1 MKTIF
6 GTTIAIVA
14 SASMALAQQE
24 NLKVK
29 GIILDDQS
37 APVPYANINIHAQ
50 ADSSLVNG
58 IATGEDGTFEFQ
70 IAEGNYYLDISF
82 FGLNNKV
89 VKLNQSKGN
98 VDIGKIALVESKST
112 MLSGVEVVA
121 ERNQMSLQI
130 DKRVFNV
137 GADLNSQGAN
147 ATEVLQN
154 IPSVTVDPEGNV
166 SLRGSQAVRILIDGK
181 LSGFASS
188 ADALQQLQADM
199 IEKVEIITNASARY
213 EAQGESGII
222 NIILKK
228 NKKAGFN
235 GAATV
240 RGGYYP
246 DDGLGFNGNFRKD
259 KLNINTALNYNYRR
273 NVGKSTTHQELQN
286 ADTAFIYNQG
296 YEHNRRKNGVSV
308 NIGADYAIDT
318 RNTVGVSLGLRTGL
332 GKNTIDRTYDNF
344 KIDGTPVSMDTR
356 IEEQKE
362 DELMKELTLNYERK
376 FNNAGS
382 WKTTIRLMQDEDLED
397 SDYTETATNYTGSI
411 NERSN
416 AYVTENMYLLQ
427 SDVQMPFK
435 DKVNIEFGV
444 RGHIKDIDN
453 KFGYARMI
461 GADWQA
467 NPRFNDRFN
476 YEERVYAAY
485 LMGNK
490 KINNLSVQAGLRAEY
505 SEVYTMQYSMNN
517 ATTRDYLN
525 FFPSVAFSYT
535 PTQLYTYQLS
545 YSRRINRPGQ
555 WDLLPFMK
563 FGDNRNMRMGN
574 PDLDPELTDAYEA
587 SMLRSFD
594 KGSVLGSLYYR
605 HTKNKFDRI
614 NFLGDDGI
622 IYQQAMNIAT
632 RDALGLELN
641 ANYSISKWLRLST
654 GFNFFREAIKGNL
667 AQQDFSYNN
676 FSWTN
681 RSSVNLSLPQR
692 WRLQLSGNYDA
703 PQINAQGKRLSV
715 YHFDFAFSKDIL
727 KNKGSIGFNVN
738 DVLNS
743 RKWRGTVNTNEI
755 QSETMFQWR
764 QRSARITFTYR
775 FNQQKREQESLI
787 EKNMGGEE

>member
-1 MKTIF
+1 MKSLF

-14 SASMALAQQE
+14 SASMAMSQQE
-24 NLKVK
+24 NLKIK
-29 GIILDDQS
+29 GIILDNLSQ
-37 APVPYANINIHAQ
+37 PIPYANINVHST
-50 ADSSLVNG
+50 ADSVLVNG
-58 IATGEDGTFEFQ
+58 VASNEDGTFEIQ
-70 IAEGNYYLDISF
+70 MAEGGYYLDISF

-89 VKLNQSKGN
+89 VRLQQSKGN
-98 VDIGKIALVESKST
+98 LDLGKISLLESKST
-112 MLSGVEVVA
+112 LLAGIEVVA
-121 ERNQMSLQI
+121 ERNQMALQI

-199 IEKVEIITNASARY
+199 IDKVEIITNASARY

-235 GAATV
+235 GSANI

-246 DDGLGFNGNFRKD
+246 DDGIGFNGNFRKN
-259 KLNINTALNYNYRR
+259 KLNINAALNYNYRR
-273 NVGKSTTHQELQN
+273 AVGRSTTHQVLQH
-286 ADTAFIYNQG
+286 ADTAFIYDQG
-296 YEHNRRKNGVSV
+296 YEHNRRKHGLSV
-308 NIGADYAIDT
+308 NVGADYTINSK
-318 RNTVGVSLGLRTGL
+318 NTIGASLALRTGL
-332 GKNTIDRTYDNF
+332 GNNTIDRTYDNF
-344 KIDGTPVSMDTR
+344 KIDGSPLGFDTR
-356 IEEQKE
+356 IEEQTE

-376 FNNAGS
+376 FNNAAT
-382 WKTTIRLMQDEDLED
+382 WKTSIRLMQDEDLED
-397 SDYTETATNYTGSI
+397 SEYTETSTSYTGSLQ
-411 NERSN
+411 ERSN

-427 SDVQMPFK
+427 SDVHLPLTEK
-435 DKVNIEFGV
+435 ANLEFGV
-444 RGHIKDIDN
+444 RGHRKDFDN
-453 KFGYARMI
+453 KFGYARLM
-461 GADWQA
+461 GSDWLS

-485 LMGNK
+485 VMGNRK
-490 KINNLSVQAGLRAEY
+490 FNELSVQAGLRAEY
-505 SEVYTMQYSMNN
+505 SEVYTLQYSLNN
-517 ATTRDYLN
+517 GDTRDYFNL
-525 FFPSVAFSYT
+525 FPSLALSYA

-574 PDLDPELTDAYEA
+574 PELDPELTDAYEA

-594 KGSVLGSLYYR
+594 QGSVLGSVYYR

-614 NFLGDDGI
+614 NFLGDDGV
-622 IYQQAMNIAT
+622 IYSQAMNIAT

-641 ANYSISKWLRLST
+641 GNYSVTKWLRITT

-667 AQQDFSYNN
+667 AHQDFSYDN

-692 WRLQLSGNYDA
+692 WRFQLSGNYDA

-715 YHFDFAFSKDIL
+715 YHFDFAFSKDVL

-743 RKWRGTVNTNEI
+743 RKWRGIVSTDEI

-764 QRSARITFTYR
+764 QRSARVTFTYR
-775 FNQQKREQESLI
+775 FNQQKREQENLI
-787 EKNMGGEE
+787 DRNMGGEE